1 MKWILGLVLVIALIA
16 GALFGVGYFLL
27 PNALS
32 VARGIEIARP
42 RAAVF
47 AMIND
52 LKIVKEWSPYYALD
66 PDAEYS
72 FSGEE
77 SGAGQN
83 MRWVSDVRQVGAGRM
98 TIVRSTENREVETI
112 LELTDRATLATLLQ
126 IAPRP
131 GGSGVTWTVS
141 AECQQGWI
149 NVPCRYMNLIMRG
162 MIEKDLDSGLA
173 RLKTLAE
180 QLPDVDFEN
189 LQTEFLNVEPQSYV
203 YSPVTTSNQDQT
215 QVDAALNL
223 GLSQVEG
230 FMTQYQLVKSGPQVR
245 VTTGWDQAESQMS
258 FRVGYPFAGPTP
270 LTVVGV
276 QIGQTPSGRALRVLH
291 EGPRANM
298 QTTYAK
304 IYAYLQAH
312 RIALREDGLPW
323 EVVLS
328 EGGEAAPA
336 ATRIEIFVPLQ

>member
-1 MKWILGLVLVIALIA
+1 MKWILGLVAVIGLIA
-16 GALFGVGYFLL
+16 GALYGVGYFLL
-27 PNALS
+27 PNTLS
-32 VARGIEIARP
+32 VTRGIEIDRP

-47 AMIND
+47 AMTND

-66 PDAEYS
+66 PDAEYT

-98 TIVRSTENREVETI
+98 SIVRSAENREVETI
-112 LELTDRATLATLLQ
+112 LELTDRATLSTVLSIQ
-126 IAPRP
+126 PRQ
-131 GGSGVTWTVS
+131 GGSSVSWTVS
-141 AECQQGWI
+141 AGCQEGWI
-149 NVPCRYMNLIMRG
+149 NVPCRYMNLILRS

-173 RLKTLAE
+173 RLKTLTE
-180 QLPDVDFEN
+180 QLPDVNFEG
-189 LQTEFLNVEPQSYV
+189 LQVEFLSVEPQSYV
-203 YSPVTTSNQDQT
+203 YSPVTTSNQDQA
-215 QVDAALNL
+215 QVDAALGL
-223 GLSQVEG
+223 GLSQVDM

-245 VTTGWDQAESQMS
+245 VTTGWDQAQNQMS
-258 FRVGYPFAGPTP
+258 FRVGFPFSGPTP

-298 QTTYAK
+298 QTTYGK

-312 RIALREDGLPW
+312 RIPLREDGLPW
-323 EVVLS
+323 EVVLT
-328 EGGEAAPA
+328 EGGEADPA
-336 ATRIEIFVPLQ
+336 GAKIEIFVPLQ